1 MNRFVAMLRS
11 LTSRTFAIFGPSG
24 AERDTPTRESYGMY
38 GTQRLCR
45 CCPCCCRTF
54 ATAPGN
60 SGSLPDW
67 YESPLSLVG
76 PSVRSST
83 QMPH

>member
-1 MNRFVAMLRS
+1 MNRFVPMLRS

-24 AERDTPTRESYGMY
+24 AERDTPTRESYDMY
-38 GTQRLCR
+38 GTQRRL
-45 CCPCCCRTF
+45 PLPPMLLQTF